1 MDLGTLSSPPWCDAA
16 YTPLVR
22 LIVAE
27 SHKDNAIESG
37 IGLSIASAV
46 ESVAFG
52 LA

>member
-1 MDLGTLSSPPWCDAA
+1 MTSDFVIPS
-16 YTPLVR
+16 LVR
-22 LIVAE
+22 RRIILPRPLIVAE

-37 IGLSIASAV
+37 IGLSVASAV